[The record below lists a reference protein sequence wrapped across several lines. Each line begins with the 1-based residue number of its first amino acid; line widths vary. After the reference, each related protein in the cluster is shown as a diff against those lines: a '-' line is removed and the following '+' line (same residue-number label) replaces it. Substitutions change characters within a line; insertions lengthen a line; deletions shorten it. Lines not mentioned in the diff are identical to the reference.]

1 MKTNILTCPRSH
13 PPRQTLPSVAALL
26 ALVMLTACQQPA
38 SSTKAPA
45 KTTAAGQMPAAGQT
59 RFVFAVKGMTCRGC
73 ADGLQSELARL
84 GGVVSAQVD
93 LSTARAQ
100 IIGRS
105 DRLTSDQLAAAIREA
120 GFQPT
125 EIR

>member
-1 MKTNILTCPRSH
+1 MPL
-13 PPRQTLPSVAALL
+13 LGALL
-26 ALVMLTACQQPA
+26 TLGLLAACQQPL
-38 SSTKAPA
+38 SSTH
-45 KTTAAGQMPAAGQT
+45 TSGQAVMASQPLAAGQT
-59 RFVFAVKGMTCRGC
+59 RFVFSVKGMTCRGC

-84 GGVVSAQVD
+84 SGVVQAQVD
-93 LSTARAQ
+93 LASARAQ
-100 IIGRS
+100 IIGQK